1 MDDNIST
8 PPWHAAT
15 NPSIAEAS
23 TTLDDL
29 IEKVKTVEELTAEV
43 AVLTN
48 SVTDLTARLELSR
61 QRTERTQ
68 TRVNEYA
75 ADVTRLNE
83 LMNEKA
89 DEQSLCGKY
98 EEALAEW
105 NSELTHIEL
114 TGRVKEYEVSVT
126 VTATYHTTV
135 TVEASS
141 EDDAAEKVNDMDTD
155 DIDSNSGLEWRYPD
169 DAEFVVDEVCE
180 A

>member
-1 MDDNIST
+1 MDNNT

-61 QRTERTQ
+61 NRSERTQ
-68 TRVNEYA
+68 NRINEYA
-75 ADVTRLNE
+75 ADVVRLNE
-83 LMNEKA
+83 MMNEKA

-114 TGRVKEYEVSVT
+114 TGRVKNYEVSVT
-126 VTATYHTTV
+126 ITATYHTTV

-141 EDDAAEKVNDMDTD
+141 DEDASEKVNDMDTD
-155 DIDSNSGLEWRYPD
+155 DIDNNSALDWRYPD